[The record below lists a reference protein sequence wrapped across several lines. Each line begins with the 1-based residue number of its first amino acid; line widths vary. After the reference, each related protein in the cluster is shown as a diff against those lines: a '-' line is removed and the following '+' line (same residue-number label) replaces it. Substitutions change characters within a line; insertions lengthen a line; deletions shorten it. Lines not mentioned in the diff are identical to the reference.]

1 MLDKWSGAPGKE
13 GERASPWV
21 LPGYLAGVL
30 ANLVSVSLSSVNKHK
45 AVLLQEAQIPL
56 WLANQ

>member
-1 MLDKWSGAPGKE
+1 MGPPGKE

-30 ANLVSVSLSSVNKHK
+30 ARLVSVSLSSVNKRK
-45 AVLLQEAQIPL
+45 AVLLQEAQIAL

>member
-1 MLDKWSGAPGKE
+1 MGPPGKE

-30 ANLVSVSLSSVNKHK
+30 GRLVSVSLSSVNEHK
-45 AVLLQEAQIPL
+45 AVLLQEAQVAL
-56 WLANQ
+56 WLANH

>member
-1 MLDKWSGAPGKE
+1 MGPLGKQ

-30 ANLVSVSLSSVNKHK
+30 AHLVSVSLSSVTKHK
-45 AVLLQEAQIPL
+45 ALLLQEAQIAL